1 MKKKNKK
8 SKLKPT
14 DNKIIKYYEKKKQKT
29 KIT

>member
-8 SKLKPT
+8 SKVKPT